1 MTDADAVVLNFHF
14 LFPTLV
20 RKTVCCLDHFHFLFS
35 TFVCCLD
42 QLSLQHQHSQSA
54 LPIVFAEHRLYAA
67 PKVAT
72 KFTKTSILPK
82 IPKYSCLV
90 SFLLSRCIFTVCS
103 FLFCILIVYL
113 FYWWMSVYL
122 SVSFVCKS
130 HFDFDFVSYWF
141 PCGILT
147 ICLFVAF
154 YLYSRKGKETNYSNR
169 SKCGW
174 QPEDG
179 HCAQHSLLFQAFII
193 LQECTLVWCVQSG
206 QTRRNLFLCRLCAYQ
221 RSDCCSRIVW
231 APSRVA

>member
-1 MTDADAVVLNFHF
+1 MMTDADAVVLNFHF

-103 FLFCILIVYL
+103 FLFCIL
-113 FYWWMSVYL
+113 MQ
-122 SVSFVCKS
+122 
-130 HFDFDFVSYWF
+130 
-141 PCGILT
+141 GIL
-147 ICLFVAF
+147 IVSLEIFR
-154 YLYSRKGKETNYSNR
+154 LIIIMGKV
-169 SKCGW
+169 
-174 QPEDG
+174 
-179 HCAQHSLLFQAFII
+179 H
-193 LQECTLVWCVQSG
+193 
-206 QTRRNLFLCRLCAYQ
+206 
-221 RSDCCSRIVW
+221 
-231 APSRVA
+231 